1 MLIDN
6 KKEDLVYKLIA
17 EKLKFKL
24 SCSYRGHS
32 LNVNLPFEIE
42 GNYAVYAIDTM
53 SDSQIDSMQE
63 IVRMKITIISGV
75 MLRKGAVKFWRIN
88 C

>member
-6 KKEDLVYKLIA
+6 KKGDLVYKLIA
-17 EKLKFKL
+17 EKLKLKL

-42 GNYAVYAIDTM
+42 GNYAV
-53 SDSQIDSMQE
+53 
-63 IVRMKITIISGV
+63 
-75 MLRKGAVKFWRIN
+75 
-88 C
+88 